1 MVSIIVLDLVMPKS
15 LSLKSLLKLTHD
27 LISNVMVSLLFICL
41 MHQFLDSRN
50 FHNLGGG
57 LRSQF
62 KKSNDL
68 LTVNI
73 LCNLSTLKMY
83 HI

>member
-1 MVSIIVLDLVMPKS
+1 MPKL

-27 LISNVMVSLLFICL
+27 LISNLMVSLLFISL
-41 MHQFLDSRN
+41 MHQFVDSRN

-57 LRSQF
+57 VRSQL

-68 LTVNI
+68 LIVNS
-73 LCNLSTLKMY
+73 LCTLSTLKTY